1 MPLLE
6 IRPRAARNAAPLKYG
21 VLPPE
26 LEKFRTKCAGKDKYE
41 QLANILLLGRAID
54 GALLLEAVDYAN
66 KTGVPSFDK
75 VKFFLDLKGS
85 RPKSAGNDPVIVERC
100 DNLEQYDTLLGR
112 AALCGSDYNKS
123 GTEGDNIE

>member
-6 IRPRAARNAAPLKYG
+6 MRPRAARNAAPLKYG

-26 LEKFRTKCAGKDKYE
+26 LEKFRTKCADKDKYE

-85 RPKSAGNDPVIVERC
+85 RPKSTDPVIVERC
-100 DNLEQYDTLLGR
+100 DNLEQYDTLLGH
-112 AALCGSDYNKS
+112 AALCGSDDNKS
-123 GTEGDNIE
+123 GTEVDNIE